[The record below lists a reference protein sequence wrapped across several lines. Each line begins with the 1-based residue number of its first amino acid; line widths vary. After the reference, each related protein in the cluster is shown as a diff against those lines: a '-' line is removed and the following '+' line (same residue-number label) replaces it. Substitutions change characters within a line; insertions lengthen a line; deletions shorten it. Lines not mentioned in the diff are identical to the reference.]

1 MRKYYIDYNTGAGNE
16 YAETLEEAKALA
28 DEGACYTQQ
37 SIHIYEV
44 ESETDNDIDY
54 DYYETPRQPVAIRN
68 WYGVA
73 YDEEEAYEEN
83 PICFGDFGYYGDWVE
98 L

>member
-1 MRKYYIDYNTGAGNE
+1 MGKYYIDYNTGAGNE

-73 YDEEEAYEEN
+73 YDEEESYEEN

>member
-1 MRKYYIDYNTGAGNE
+1 MGKYYIDYNTGAGNE

-37 SIHIYEV
+37 SIYIYEV

-73 YDEEEAYEEN
+73 YDEEESYEEN

>member
-1 MRKYYIDYNTGAGNE
+1 MVKYYIDYNTGAGNE

-54 DYYETPRQPVAIRN
+54 DYYDTPRQPVAIRN

-73 YDEEEAYEEN
+73 YDEEESYEEN
-83 PICFGDFGYYGDWVE
+83 PICFGDFGYYDDWVD

>member
-1 MRKYYIDYNTGAGNE
+1 MQTKELVTHKKVFI
-16 YAETLEEAKALA
+16 
-28 DEGACYTQQ
+28 
-37 SIHIYEV
+37 IYEV
-44 ESETDNDIDY
+44 ETDNDID
-54 DYYETPRQPVAIRN
+54 DETSRQPVAIRN

-83 PICFGDFGYYGDWVE
+83 PICFGDFGYYGDWIE

>member
-1 MRKYYIDYNTGAGNE
+1 MGKYYIDYNTGAGNE

-28 DEGACYTQQ
+28 DEGACYTQE

-44 ESETDNDIDY
+44 ETDNDID
-54 DYYETPRQPVAIRN
+54 DETSRQPVAIRN

-83 PICFGDFGYYGDWVE
+83 PICFGDFGYYGDWIE
-98 L
+98 M